1 MDTRA
6 VEALVRLEGAA
17 ERELAHAYQYG
28 RLSARGR
35 HRVLRVAQTI
45 ADLASRDRVSRVDLL
60 LALGL
65 RQRTGA
71 ELMEAAAG

>member
-1 MDTRA
+1 MGTRA
-6 VEALVRLEGAA
+6 IEALVRLEAPA

-45 ADLASRDRVSRVDLL
+45 SDLAGRERVTRADLL
-60 LALGL
+60 LALSL

-71 ELMEAAAG
+71 ELMEAA